1 MLYVIFRVWYLLL
14 SFLFLNNIHVS
25 EISKPCRLRSMKSA
39 VKKWSTVLP
48 NQEAC
53 EPSDYILYLYFK
65 IEPYYSRWLHTQVYV
80 NGNIFMYIYMY

>member
-1 MLYVIFRVWYLLL
+1 
-14 SFLFLNNIHVS
+14 
-25 EISKPCRLRSMKSA
+25 MKSA

-65 IEPYYSRWLHTQVYV
+65 IEPYYSRCRWLHTQVYV

>member
-1 MLYVIFRVWYLLL
+1 MKYQNPADYILWNLLG
-14 SFLFLNNIHVS
+14 
-25 EISKPCRLRSMKSA
+25 
-39 VKKWSTVLP
+39 KKWSTVLP

-53 EPSDYILYLYFK
+53 EPSDYILYLYFN

>member
-1 MLYVIFRVWYLLL
+1 
-14 SFLFLNNIHVS
+14 
-25 EISKPCRLRSMKSA
+25 MKSA